1 MCQLSDD
8 ELAGIVEEAVVPD
21 RDVPQEW
28 RDAARA
34 AYTWRT
40 IDHELMAL
48 THDSCSDE
56 VGAVR
61 REDDGRT
68 MAFTGGGLTLEIEVS
83 EGRILGQLATG
94 LDGEVTF
101 EFVDIDTHTS
111 LCVMAGCDVNV
122 IANST
127 FSWWAAYLNPQA
139 EVYAP
144 SRWFGPAMPPP
155 NDRQDDILHPSWRQI
170 PVTWG

>member
-1 MCQLSDD
+1 MSQLSDD

-94 LDGEVTF
+94 LDGEVTLESADGRRRSVVTNEAGF
-101 EFVDIDTHTS
+101 FS
-111 LCVMAGCDVNV
+111 LTGEDHGPVR
-122 IANST
+122 
-127 FSWWAAYLNPQA
+127 FSLDA
-139 EVYAP
+139 
-144 SRWFGPAMPPP
+144 
-155 NDRQDDILHPSWRQI
+155 DDKRY
-170 PVTWG
+170 VTEWIVL